1 MVISHWSLVIGNLLL
16 VTCYLS
22 LVTCHLLLVTCHLLL
37 VTLRPI
43 AIGQAQGS
51 ACHLIMNSGQ
61 FVNWNI
67 FYPHFP
73 PCANRFP
80 LL

>member
-1 MVISHWSLVIGNLLL
+1 MVISHWSLVI
-16 VTCYLS
+16 S
-22 LVTCHLLLVTCHLLL
+22 HWQLVTCHLLLVTCHLLL